1 MAWRMWLRS
10 KNRLATKK
18 EQARIIEADLNLK
31 KPKTKKVATP
41 KK

>member
-10 KNRLATKK
+10 ENRPATKK
-18 EQARIIEADLNLK
+18 EQARIEADLNLK
-31 KPKTKKVATP
+31 KPKAKKGATP